1 MKEGKIADKS
11 CADFRLSS
19 QEKRYEATNALA
31 KLIRERKYC
40 R

>member
-19 QEKRYEATNALA
+19 QEKRSEATDGSA

-40 R
+40 Q